1 MKFLKVS
8 VLTLLMASSSAFAR
22 DYVLRLDMSTCEP
35 DGMVNSWRERSNP
48 RDFWISQ
55 TVVLERELEW
65 MNSSSVADACSQSDA
80 ISEKRRCM
88 EYKTNIRA
96 SAARCLSVS
105 RRRCREQGAC

>member
-8 VLTLLMASSSAFAR
+8 VLTLLVASSAAFPR
-22 DYVLRLDMSTCEP
+22 DYVLRLNMSTCEP
-35 DGMVNSWRERSNP
+35 DGMINSWRERFNP

-55 TVVLERELEW
+55 TVVLETELER
-65 MNSSSVADACSQSDA
+65 MSSSSVADDCSQSDNV
-80 ISEKRRCM
+80 SEKRRCM

>member
-1 MKFLKVS
+1 MKLLKIS
-8 VLTLLMASSSAFAR
+8 VLTLLMASSVAFAS
-22 DYVLRLDMSTCEP
+22 DYVLRLNMATCEP
-35 DGMVNSWRERSNP
+35 DGMINVWRERYNP
-48 RDFWISQ
+48 RDFWVSQ
-55 TVVLERELEW
+55 TVVLSSELEW
-65 MNSSSVADACSQSDA
+65 MNSSSVANECSPSNS